1 MVLFLLRRACRPV
14 HRALAAAAA
23 LLAGDGEW
31 FWSNKPYALVYILQR
46 LAALHSARGV
56 SCLFAGAAR
65 RQINNNISALYIY
78 THTHTISSACAR
90 SYFNK
95 QLRICECAQTPW
107 HMYICVIY
115 ACVLR
120 SVAP

>member
-14 HRALAAAAA
+14 HRALAAAAAAAAAA

-65 RQINNNISALYIY
+65 RQINNNISALYIH
-78 THTHTISSACAR
+78 THTHNFIGLCAII
-90 SYFNK
+90 F
-95 QLRICECAQTPW
+95 Q
-107 HMYICVIY
+107 
-115 ACVLR
+115 
-120 SVAP
+120 